1 MRKWLREKR
10 KLLVV
15 AGIII
20 LLVLFIMSF
29 IGGYW
34 FKWEWT
40 GFRVKTEWDW
50 LNLLGVLAIPVVV
63 ALGAAWYTAQQG
75 KVSDRENKD
84 NQREAALQT
93 YIDKMSALLLN
104 NDLRESQPG
113 TEVRNIAQILTLTV
127 LRRLDEERKGIVLQL
142 LQDAGLIR
150 KDKLVITLKNANLS
164 GVKLRG
170 GNLRG
175 SNLAG
180 ANLVEAKLN
189 AVDFSEANLSGA
201 ELTKAELSVSNFHR
215 ANLAGT
221 HLAGAD
227 LAEANFSEAK
237 LTGAFLS
244 SADLAGANLQ
254 GAVGVS
260 KENLEDLVK
269 SLRYTTMPDGAKHQ

>member
-1 MRKWLREKR
+1 MRNWLKEKR

-20 LLVLFIMSF
+20 LLVLFIVSF

-63 ALGAAWYTAQQG
+63 GLGATWYTAQQG
-75 KVSDRENKD
+75 TVSDRENKD

-93 YIDKMSALLLN
+93 YIEKMSALLLN
-104 NDLRESQPG
+104 NGLRESQPG

-150 KDKLVITLKNANLS
+150 KDKLIITLKNANLS

-175 SNLAG
+175 SNLVG
-180 ANLVEAKLN
+180 ANLAGAKLN

-215 ANLAGT
+215 ANLAGA

-227 LAEANFSEAK
+227 LAETNFSEAK
-237 LTGAFLS
+237 LTGAFFS

-254 GAVGVS
+254 GAVGVT

-269 SLRYTTMPDGAKHQ
+269 SLRYTTMPDGTKHQ